1 MDAFLGIDLGTS
13 GCRGVVIER
22 SGEVIAESGIA
33 LPPSRSTASGES
45 RQDPADWWHAVI
57 QLINLLSKAC
67 QPAKIQAIAVDGTSS
82 TLLLCDEQG
91 VPLTPAL
98 MYDDSSGREA
108 VAELSPIAPAGNPVL
123 NATSSLA
130 KLLTLRKS
138 IGPLRYHALHQADWV
153 MGRLCGR
160 FDLSDENN
168 CLKLG
173 YDPIERRWPKWL
185 EGLALPAGC
194 LPRVSPGGTPVGHL
208 SQPIAGQLGLPSDTL
223 IVTGTTD
230 GNAAFLATG
239 ADQIGDAVTSLGST
253 LVLKIL
259 SRKPIFA
266 AEYGVYSHRLGDR
279 WLVSGA
285 SNSGG
290 AVCRAF
296 FSDAQ
301 IEQLSRQMKP
311 ERPTG
316 LDYYPLLRPGERFP
330 VNDSGLPPRLSPRP
344 ADDALFF
351 QAILEGIS
359 RIEQEG
365 YQLLRR
371 LGAPAPKRVISIGGG
386 AVNEPWRQMRQAALG
401 VPVTRAVQQ
410 AAAYGAALLAR
421 QGACGRS
428 NTM

>member
-13 GCRGVVIER
+13 GCRGVVIEQ
-22 SGEVIAESGIA
+22 SGEVLAESGIA
-33 LPPSRSTASGES
+33 LPPSRSSAPGES
-45 RQDPADWWHAVI
+45 RQDPADWWQAVV
-57 QLINLLSKAC
+57 QLISLLSKAC
-67 QPAKIQAIAVDGTSS
+67 HPAMIRAIAVDGTSS
-82 TLLLCDEQG
+82 TLLLCDERG

-98 MYDDSSGREA
+98 MYDDSSGRGA
-108 VAELSPIAPAGNPVL
+108 VAELSPIAPAGSPVL
-123 NATSSLA
+123 SATSSLA
-130 KLLTLRKS
+130 KLLTLRKE
-138 IGPLRYHALHQADWV
+138 IAQFRYHALHQADWV

-173 YDPIERRWPKWL
+173 YDPIERRWPEWL
-185 EGLALPAGC
+185 ERLALPVGC
-194 LPRVSPGGTPVGHL
+194 LPQVSPGGTSVGRI
-208 SQPIAGQLGLPSDTL
+208 SQQIAELLGLPSDTA

-239 ADQIGDAVTSLGST
+239 ANCIGDAVTSLGST

-259 SRKPIFA
+259 SHKPLFA
-266 AEYGVYSHRLGDR
+266 AEYGVYSHRLGQR

-290 AVCRAF
+290 AVCRAL

-301 IEQLSRQMKP
+301 IEQLTRCMKP
-311 ERPTG
+311 EQPTG

-330 VNDSGLPPRLSPRP
+330 VNDSALPPRLSPRP

-351 QAILEGIS
+351 QAILEGIT
-359 RIEQEG
+359 RIEQAG

-386 AVNEPWRQMRQAALG
+386 ATNEPWRQMRQTALG
-401 VPVTRAVQQ
+401 IPVTRAAQQ

-421 QGACGRS
+421 QGV
-428 NTM
+428 